1 MPWRQPMKQEPIK
14 EESYDYVIDIFSNA
28 AIEVKLGTFAAND
41 HTFDNLLKQVQD
53 EEFEVQLLDL
63 LMFSGFTADVFE
75 MSSNFS
81 VSHNN
86 FKIVVKDKLTGLEQ
100 EFDSTEIASKQ
111 IQKIEADV
119 SYFGYDEIS
128 KGLVG
133 QLELKINEP
142 FSIQNLF
149 ALSSEYCYSNS
160 ESSYCQKIVDSFSY
174 RGYKD
179 PIFNDDCLEIISN
192 SIDLIPLTRNII
204 LNSGVK

>member
-1 MPWRQPMKQEPIK
+1 
-14 EESYDYVIDIFSNA
+14 
-28 AIEVKLGTFAAND
+28 
-41 HTFDNLLKQVQD
+41 VQD